1 MLKNI
6 VDIAVLYLKMTYRS
20 RGVLVTQLLM
30 PLLFTYLIGL
40 ATSGF
45 SGDGGPSAWPVLVA
59 NGDSGPLGAALIV
72 RLKAEPSLS
81 VQVIAEDAAIG
92 AIEEGDAVAALV
104 IPADFSQTL
113 LANRPVEVAFYV
125 DSSAAE
131 SQLAA
136 AAVAA
141 AASQIT
147 GSVSAASIAG
157 RVYQQLGLFD
167 AGINREAFFDEAL
180 AQAQVAWETPS
191 LTVASQPE
199 TRLEAAVI
207 PSGINQSS
215 PGMAVMFAMFLMLG
229 GSAVLIQEREQGT
242 LRRLLVMPVH
252 KASVMLGKMLGIY
265 AAGIAQMAI
274 LIVLGALLF
283 GVAWGRSPP
292 ALALVVLSFG
302 LAVTG
307 LGIMIAA
314 LARTYAQAN
323 ALGTIIVLAMA
334 SLGGAWWPLDIVP
347 QWLQMVSRLT
357 PVAWAMDGFHDIIT
371 RGLGVTAVLPEVGVL
386 LAFAVLFLFVG
397 VARFSYE

>member
-40 ATSGF
+40 ANSGF
-45 SGDGGPSAWPVLVA
+45 DGDGGPSTWSVLVA
-59 NGDSGPLGAALIV
+59 DRDNGLLGAALIE
-72 RLKAEPSLS
+72 RLEADPSLS
-81 VQVIAEDAAIG
+81 VQAMAEEAAIG
-92 AIEEGDAVAALV
+92 AVEEGDVAAALV

-113 LANRPVEVAFYV
+113 LANRPVDVAFYV
-125 DSSAAE
+125 DPSEAE

-141 AASQIT
+141 AASQVS
-147 GSVSAASIAG
+147 GSVSAANTAG
-157 RVYQQLGLFD
+157 RVYDQLGLFD
-167 AGINREAFFDEAL
+167 AGIDREAFYDEAL
-180 AQAQVAWETPS
+180 AQAQTAWETPS
-191 LTVASQPE
+191 VMVESQPE
-199 TRLEAAVI
+199 MHLEAAAI

-215 PGMAVMFAMFLMLG
+215 PGMTVMFAMFLMLG

-242 LRRLLVMPVH
+242 LRRLLVMPIH
-252 KASVMLGKMLGIY
+252 RASVMLGKMLGIY
-265 AAGIAQMAI
+265 SAGIVQMAI
-274 LIVLGALLF
+274 LIGLGALLF
-283 GVAWGRSPP
+283 GVAWGRSPL

-302 LAVTG
+302 LAITG

-323 ALGTIIVLAMA
+323 ALGTIVVLAAA

-347 QWLQMVSRLT
+347 QWLQTAGRLT
-357 PVAWAMDGFHDIIT
+357 PVAWAMAGFHDIVT
-371 RGLGVTAVLPEVGVL
+371 RGLAVTAVLPEVGVL